1 MGQSFDHATHNKSSA
16 RFYSHAI
23 LIDSIR
29 NLYYHPYWK
38 NDSMMIDEF
47 RLQGK
52 DTIYKRTEKIEYI
65 VGSGQH
71 TNSHM
76 MNVNGYIYQVPATFF
91 TQKGTWDLPP
101 GFENGFNSRFSR
113 KIELECMSCHNAYPE
128 IVPGSENKYSAIPN
142 GIDCER
148 CHGPGS
154 THVAQKQRRE
164 LVDTSKYIDYSIVNP
179 SKLPIALQLDI
190 CQRCHIQGNA
200 VLNDGKSFLDFRPG
214 MKLSD
219 VMNVFMPV
227 YKGDEN
233 AHIMASHVERLKMS
247 KCFQVSLAQAENKS
261 DESHLLRPYKNA
273 LTCVTCHNPHVSV
286 KSTSSDHFNAICK
299 NCHSASSNSGVGFSA
314 TSTCTEKPETRNLA
328 ADNCVSC
335 HMPKNGT
342 TDIPHV
348 TNTDHYIRKKISL
361 AEASKIREFVGLAC
375 INNQD
380 VDRITKG
387 KAYLNYFEKFVSNPA
402 FLDSAKQF
410 LDDSSPDSIQLNFHH
425 LIRWAYLKNDFNR
438 VISYAGSSGDALER
452 LKSTSLSN
460 QDAWTAYRIGE
471 AYFSS
476 GQLAKAEVFFQR
488 SVELEPYNLEFRNK
502 LASAQQTAGGFE
514 KAIQNY
520 QFILN
525 ENPKFVSAW
534 INYGYLILTVNK
546 DVEKA
551 DEMYAKALALDPDNE
566 QALVNKS
573 GTKMLL
579 GKKEEAKKLLDR
591 VLMVNPDNAKA
602 RAMRSQ
608 ITGN

>member
-1 MGQSFDHATHNKSSA
+1 M
-16 RFYSHAI
+16 
-23 LIDSIR
+23 
-29 NLYYHPYWK
+29 
-38 NDSMMIDEF
+38 
-47 RLQGK
+47 
-52 DTIYKRTEKIEYI
+52 
-65 VGSGQH
+65 
-71 TNSHM
+71 
-76 MNVNGYIYQVPATFF
+76 
-91 TQKGTWDLPP
+91 
-101 GFENGFNSRFSR
+101 
-113 KIELECMSCHNAYPE
+113 
-128 IVPGSENKYSAIPN
+128 
-142 GIDCER
+142 
-148 CHGPGS
+148 
-154 THVAQKQRRE
+154 
-164 LVDTSKYIDYSIVNP
+164 
-179 SKLPIALQLDI
+179 
-190 CQRCHIQGNA
+190 
-200 VLNDGKSFLDFRPG
+200 
-214 MKLSD
+214 
-219 VMNVFMPV
+219 
-227 YKGDEN
+227 
-233 AHIMASHVERLKMS
+233 
-247 KCFQVSLAQAENKS
+247 
-261 DESHLLRPYKNA
+261 
-273 LTCVTCHNPHVSV
+273 
-286 KSTSSDHFNAICK
+286 
-299 NCHSASSNSGVGFSA
+299 
-314 TSTCTEKPETRNLA
+314 
-328 ADNCVSC
+328 
-335 HMPKNGT
+335 
-342 TDIPHV
+342 
-348 TNTDHYIRKKISL
+348 
-361 AEASKIREFVGLAC
+361 
-375 INNQD
+375 
-380 VDRITKG
+380 
-387 KAYLNYFEKFVSNPA
+387 
-402 FLDSAKQF
+402 
-410 LDDSSPDSIQLNFHH
+410 
-425 LIRWAYLKNDFNR
+425 KNDFNR